1 MNFAD
6 FIGQTLDDK
15 YKIERELGK
24 GGMGTVYLAMHIGT
38 ERPVAVKI
46 IAPQFMQ
53 HTEFIERFRREA
65 RAAGRLRHPN
75 VVNVTDFGF
84 AETKNGKVAYLAMEY
99 LDGCTLGE
107 ILAEEQKLPLAWT
120 LDIIEQVCS
129 AVHEAHR
136 QGIIHRDL
144 KPDNIWLEPNQRGG
158 YTVKVLD
165 FGIAKLEENFSHS
178 AENISIDIS
187 VAPQRISAGRATIA
201 DLAGSETL
209 LDNRHST
216 QFAESATISQTPKQN
231 TILSEAGTLVQSNES
246 VSEDKTAIFSN
257 IKKISDEPTEAGT
270 KLISEQIVTNKPGE
284 KVSTD
289 DNFLLN
295 QTETK
300 ELTRVGAVLGTPL
313 YMSPEQCRGE
323 RLTAQSDIY
332 SLGVIAYQMLSG
344 KTPFSGDYLKVME
357 AHKETAPPP
366 LEVKKIPKKVKKVV
380 SSALAK
386 NIADR
391 PQTAQSFASEIRAE
405 SEGIG
410 TLLRRALEIYSKH
423 LPKFLGLS
431 VLLYLP
437 LAVVTLIKLVL
448 DMFYLGEQI
457 SDSAAAVMSG
467 LMTLATTFV
476 GIFCGYFVFGTTT
489 WIVAQTL
496 AVPLRPI
503 HVRPALKATRKK
515 WKSLV
520 GTGLLT
526 TVLSFIGYALC
537 FIPGLIVSVLWA
549 LVAPI
554 VMMEDLRG
562 RAAMKRSS
570 TLVKRSLRTTMAA
583 ILIMFFVPFFV
594 ATLTGGIV
602 AMAVESF
609 SGDRIK
615 TETIDRE
622 VTKAQNEGKP
632 MIAIEIENGERQ
644 IVIGNKR
651 LNAGEQSGANNFSK
665 RLREVIRED
674 ATTILMLPFQILIAS
689 LWSIIAALLYLK
701 TRQAGGESMQDLLAQ
716 FEEAEQP
723 RTNWQRRV
731 HERLEQSGR
740 STVSKSNSS
749 KKTDGDVKLN

>member
-1 MNFAD
+1 
-6 FIGQTLDDK
+6 
-15 YKIERELGK
+15 
-24 GGMGTVYLAMHIGT
+24 
-38 ERPVAVKI
+38 
-46 IAPQFMQ
+46 
-53 HTEFIERFRREA
+53 
-65 RAAGRLRHPN
+65 
-75 VVNVTDFGF
+75 DFGF

-178 AENISIDIS
+178 AENVSIDIS

-231 TILSEAGTLVQSNES
+231 TILSEAGTLIQSNELI
-246 VSEDKTAIFSN
+246 SEDKTAILSN
-257 IKKISDEPTEAGT
+257 IKTISDEPTEAGT

-284 KVSTD
+284 KVLTT

-295 QTETK
+295 QRETK

-313 YMSPEQCRGE
+313 YMSPEQCRSE
-323 RLTAQSDIY
+323 KLTAQSDIY

-344 KTPFSGDYLKVME
+344 KTPFSGDYLDVME

-366 LEVKKIPKKVKKVV
+366 LEVKRIPKKVKKVV
-380 SSALAK
+380 NFALAK

-391 PQTAQSFASEIRAE
+391 PQTAQAFASEIRAQ
-405 SEGIG
+405 SEGVG

-431 VLLYLP
+431 VLFYLP
-437 LAVVTLIKLVL
+437 LIIVTFIEPVL
-448 DMFYLGEQI
+448 DAFYVSGQI
-457 SDSAAAVMSG
+457 SNSANNAISILFFIANLFIGFLCAS
-467 LMTLATTFV
+467 F
-476 GIFCGYFVFGTTT
+476 ISGTTT

-503 HVRPALKATRKK
+503 RLRPALEATRKK
-515 WKSLV
+515 WKRLV

-526 TVLSFIGYALC
+526 GVLSFIGYAMC
-537 FIPGLIVSVLWA
+537 IIPGLILSVLWA
-549 LVAPI
+549 LVSPI
-554 VMMEDLRG
+554 VMMENLRG
-562 RAAMKRSS
+562 RAAMKRS
-570 TLVKRSLRTTMAA
+570 TALVKRSLRTTTAA
-583 ILIMFFVPFFV
+583 SLIMIFVPLFFG
-594 ATLTGGIV
+594 LITGAIV
-602 AMAVESF
+602 EMSVELF
-609 SGDRIK
+609 SNDRIK
-615 TETIDRE
+615 TETINRE
-622 VTKAQNEGKP
+622 VTKAQNEGRP
-632 MIAIEIENGERQ
+632 LITIENENGERQ
-644 IVIGNKR
+644 IVIGSER
-651 LNAGEQSGANNFSK
+651 LNADEKSATNTFNR
-665 RLREVIRED
+665 RLREVIRAD
-674 ATTILMLPFQILIAS
+674 ASKILTLPIQILITS
-689 LWSIIAALLYLK
+689 LWSIIVALLYLK

-740 STVSKSNSS
+740 STGNKSNSS
-749 KKTDGDVKLN
+749 RKTDGTVKVN